1 MHREL
6 RQKHSKN
13 SKIQPQTDNTTAALN
28 TNDQQLPL
36 IVKYDTLLKFLN
48 PNKTPDPA

>member
-28 TNDQQLPL
+28 GNVSTING
-36 IVKYDTLLKFLN
+36 VKYDTLLKFLN